1 MVPPQTLRVA
11 HATVHAEAQ
20 AVLPTTS
27 GQFTIRVLEM
37 TDGSEISAVIAGE
50 VGDGADVLVR
60 LHSECFTGD
69 VMGSQR
75 CDCRAQLERGLE
87 RIETE
92 GRGIVLYLPQE
103 GRGIGLINKIRAYA
117 LQDRGRDT
125 VDANL
130 ELGVDL
136 MAALRRQQAFMRQ
149 ALEVLRPEFQTLEL
163 AAAAVASYQAFL
175 ATMRETPMIVPTL
188 TTALVWHTHMLY
200 PIRYGV
206 CI

>member
-1 MVPPQTLRVA
+1 
-11 HATVHAEAQ
+11 
-20 AVLPTTS
+20 
-27 GQFTIRVLEM
+27 M

-50 VGDGADVLVR
+50 VGDGTDLLVR

-87 RIETE
+87 RIEAE

-130 ELGVDL
+130 ELGFAVDH
-136 MAALRRQQAFMRQ
+136 RDYSS
-149 ALEVLRPEFQTLEL
+149 
-163 AAAAVASYQAFL
+163 AAAALKHLGVKSVRLMSNNPLKKKGLENGGVAVTDLVPHQTEATAENAFYL
-175 ATMRETPMIVPTL
+175 ETKRDRCGHL
-188 TTALVWHTHMLY
+188 L
-200 PIRYGV
+200 
-206 CI
+206 